1 MFVALGFDVLV
12 LFVVGLF
19 LLAVAMYAM
28 AIYNGLVALKNDI
41 RKSWSNI
48 DVLLQQRYNELPNLL
63 SCVKAYMAHETR
75 TLQAVTEAR
84 TASMGAR
91 TLPEKAAADAMVSG
105 ALKGLFAVAEN
116 YPQLRA
122 VESFQKLQE
131 RISGLEN
138 EIADRR
144 EFYNNAVNLY
154 NIRIESI
161 PDVFVANL
169 LSYKREEFFKV
180 TEEARQEFK
189 ATF

>member
-1 MFVALGFDVLV
+1 MVLGLALVV
-12 LFVVGLF
+12 LFVLG
-19 LLAVAMYAM
+19 AVALFFVLV
-28 AIYNGLVALKNDI
+28 YNGLVSLKNDI

-63 SCVKAYMAHETR
+63 SCVKAYMAHETK

-84 TASMGAR
+84 TASLNAKSMG
-91 TLPEKAAADAMVSG
+91 EKAVADAQTSRAV
-105 ALKGLFAVAEN
+105 AGLFAVAEN

-122 VESFQKLQE
+122 VEAFQQLQS

-180 TEEARQEFK
+180 TDEARKEFK

>member
-1 MFVALGFDVLV
+1 MVLGLGLVALFVL
-12 LFVVGLF
+12 G
-19 LLAVAMYAM
+19 AVALFFVL
-28 AIYNGLVALKNDI
+28 IYNGLVGLKNDI

-63 SCVKAYMAHETR
+63 ACVKAYMAHETK
-75 TLQAVTEAR
+75 TLEAVTAAR
-84 TASMGAR
+84 TAFLNAKTVG
-91 TLPEKAAADAMVSG
+91 EKAVADEMASG
-105 ALKGLFAVAEN
+105 ALKNLFAVAEN

-122 VESFQKLQE
+122 VESFQQLQN

-161 PDVFVANL
+161 PDMFIANVL
-169 LSYKREEFFKV
+169 GYKREEFFQV
-180 TEEARQEFK
+180 SQEARQDFK
-189 ATF
+189 VTF

>member
-1 MFVALGFDVLV
+1 MALDFASVLFSVFTLVLLAAALFFVLV
-12 LFVVGLF
+12 
-19 LLAVAMYAM
+19 
-28 AIYNGLVALKNDI
+28 YNGLVGLKNDI

-63 SCVKAYMAHETR
+63 ACVKAYMAHETK

-84 TASMGAR
+84 TAFMNAK
-91 TLPEKAAADAMVSG
+91 TMPEKAAADAQTSG
-105 ALKGLFAVAEN
+105 ALKSLFAVAEN

-122 VESFQKLQE
+122 VESFQQLQN

-161 PDVFVANL
+161 PDMFIANL
-169 LSYKREEFFKV
+169 LSYKREEFFQV
-180 TEEARQEFK
+180 SQEARRDFK

>member
-1 MFVALGFDVLV
+1 MVLGLALVV
-12 LFVVGLF
+12 LFVIG
-19 LLAVAMYAM
+19 AVALFFVLV
-28 AIYNGLVALKNDI
+28 YNGLVSLKNDI

-48 DVLLQQRYNELPNLL
+48 DVLLMQRSSELPNLL
-63 SCVKAYMAHETR
+63 SCVKAYMAHETK

-84 TASMGAR
+84 TAFLQAK
-91 TLPEKAAADAMVSG
+91 TLPEKAAADAMTSG

-122 VESFQKLQE
+122 VESFQQLQN

-161 PDVFVANL
+161 PDVFIANL

-180 TEEARQEFK
+180 SAEARAEFK